1 MQAIYKN
8 FAFCVLESKQDL
20 IHCNVTLKVVSQW
33 TGIPVNTLDRDEK
46 EKLMHLADRLRER
59 VAGQDAAVNL
69 VAQAVLRSRAGLDQP
84 ECQSNQ

>member
-1 MQAIYKN
+1 M
-8 FAFCVLESKQDL
+8 D
-20 IHCNVTLKVVSQW
+20 W
-33 TGIPVNTLDRDEK
+33 DEK

-84 ECQSNQ
+84 ECQTNQ

>member
-1 MQAIYKN
+1 MQVIYKN

-46 EKLMHLADRLRER
+46 KLMHLADRLRER
-59 VAGQDAAVNL
+59 VAGQDATVNL

-84 ECQSNQ
+84 ECQTNQ